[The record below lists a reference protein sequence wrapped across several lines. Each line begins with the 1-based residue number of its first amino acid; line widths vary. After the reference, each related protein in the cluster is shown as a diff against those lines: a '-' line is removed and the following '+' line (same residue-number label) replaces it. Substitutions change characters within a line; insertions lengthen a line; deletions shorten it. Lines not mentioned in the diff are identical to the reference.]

1 MYISQ
6 IDKTERLN
14 TLRVVLT
21 FRERSTS
28 FLQGRTERRI
38 MFYLHK
44 RSEFKMYVTFYN
56 VKIDLIQQFFA
67 GIVEYHQENMIS
79 PVITTVKVESII
91 KSIAYVHPEDEYVIT
106 SLYYI

>member
-14 TLRVVLT
+14 TLRVILT

-28 FLQGRTERRI
+28 FLQGRTEGRI

-44 RSEFKMYVTFYN
+44 KKERIRN
-56 VKIDLIQQFFA
+56 VRNFLQCKDKFDTTIFCGHS
-67 GIVEYHQENMIS
+67 GIPSRKH
-79 PVITTVKVESII
+79 
-91 KSIAYVHPEDEYVIT
+91 D
-106 SLYYI
+106 